1 LHPNLELE
9 QSNTELII
17 MKDYE
22 ELLIALRRTTRAI
35 DLHSKKL
42 QRETGLTTSQLL
54 VLEAVATLDK
64 PSPSNIAKE
73 IQLSQATVTS
83 LIDRME
89 RNDLVL
95 RQKNNNDKR
104 VVEVSLTEKGARMI
118 ELAPEPLQAGFL
130 REFRKLERWEQ
141 HQLIGSM
148 QRIAVL
154 MDAEDIDA
162 SPILVT
168 GEVRLS

>member
-1 LHPNLELE
+1 
-9 QSNTELII
+9 

-22 ELLIALRRTTRAI
+22 ELFIALRRITRAI

-54 VLEAVATLDK
+54 VLEAVVKLDT
-64 PSPSNIAKE
+64 STPSNIAKE
-73 IQLSQATVTS
+73 VQLSQATVTN
-83 LIDRME
+83 LVDRME
-89 RNDLVL
+89 RNKLVL
-95 RQKNNNDKR
+95 RQKSIADKR
-104 VVEVSLTEKGARMI
+104 VVEVQLTEKGRGMV

-130 REFRKLERWEQ
+130 REYRKLERWEQ
-141 HQLIGSM
+141 HQLISSI

-162 SPILVT
+162 SPILAT
-168 GEVRLS
+168 GDVEAC

>member
-1 LHPNLELE
+1 
-9 QSNTELII
+9 

-22 ELLIALRRTTRAI
+22 ELFIALRRITRAI

-54 VLEAVATLDK
+54 VLEAVVKLDT
-64 PSPSNIAKE
+64 STPSNIAKE
-73 IQLSQATVTS
+73 VQLSQATVTN
-83 LIDRME
+83 LVDRME
-89 RNDLVL
+89 RNELVL
-95 RQKNNNDKR
+95 RQKSIADKR
-104 VVEVSLTEKGARMI
+104 VVEVQLTEKGRHMV

-130 REFRKLERWEQ
+130 REYRKLERWEQ
-141 HQLIGSM
+141 HQLIGSI

-162 SPILVT
+162 SPILTT
-168 GEVRLS
+168 GDVEAC

>member
-1 LHPNLELE
+1 
-9 QSNTELII
+9 

-22 ELLIALRRTTRAI
+22 ELFIALRRITRAI
-35 DLHSKKL
+35 DLHSKRL

-54 VLEAVATLDK
+54 VLEAAAKLAT

-73 IQLSQATVTS
+73 VQLSQATVTS
-83 LIDRME
+83 LVDRME
-89 RNDLVL
+89 RNELIL
-95 RQKNNNDKR
+95 RQKSSEDRR
-104 VVEVSLTEKGARMI
+104 VVEVLLTDKGRQMM

-130 REFRKLERWEQ
+130 REYRKLERWEQ
-141 HQLIGSM
+141 HQLVGSM

-162 SPILVT
+162 SPILTT
-168 GEVRLS
+168 GELDAT

>member
-1 LHPNLELE
+1 
-9 QSNTELII
+9 

-22 ELLIALRRTTRAI
+22 ELFIALRRITRAI

-54 VLEAVATLDK
+54 VLEAVVKLDT
-64 PSPSNIAKE
+64 STPSNIAKE
-73 IQLSQATVTS
+73 VQLSQATVTN
-83 LIDRME
+83 LVDRME
-89 RNDLVL
+89 RNELVL
-95 RQKNNNDKR
+95 RQKSIADKR
-104 VVEVSLTEKGARMI
+104 VVEVQLTEKGRHMV

-130 REFRKLERWEQ
+130 REYRKLERWEQ
-141 HQLIGSM
+141 HQLIGSI

-162 SPILVT
+162 SPILAT
-168 GEVRLS
+168 GDVEGC

>member
-1 LHPNLELE
+1 
-9 QSNTELII
+9 

-22 ELLIALRRTTRAI
+22 ELFIALRRITRAI

-54 VLEAVATLDK
+54 VLEAVVKLDT
-64 PSPSNIAKE
+64 STPSNIAKE
-73 IQLSQATVTS
+73 VQLSQATVTN
-83 LIDRME
+83 LVDRME
-89 RNDLVL
+89 RNKLVL
-95 RQKNNNDKR
+95 RQKSIADKR
-104 VVEVSLTEKGARMI
+104 VVEVQLTEKGRGMV

-130 REFRKLERWEQ
+130 REYRKLERWEQ
-141 HQLIGSM
+141 HQLISSI

-162 SPILVT
+162 SPILTT
-168 GEVRLS
+168 GDVEA

>member
-1 LHPNLELE
+1 MHADLKPE
-9 QSNTELII
+9 QANTELTI

-54 VLEAVATLDK
+54 VLEAAVTLDK
-64 PSPSNIAKE
+64 ASPSNIAKE
-73 IQLSQATVTS
+73 VQLSQATVTS
-83 LIDRME
+83 LLDRME
-89 RNDLVL
+89 RNDLVS
-95 RQKNNNDKR
+95 RQKTNEDKR
-104 VVEVSLTEKGARMI
+104 VVEVILTEKGARMI
-118 ELAPEPLQAGFL
+118 DLAPEPLQAGFL

-154 MDAEDIDA
+154 MDAEDMDA

-168 GEVRLS
+168 GEVRLG

>member
-1 LHPNLELE
+1 
-9 QSNTELII
+9 

-22 ELLIALRRTTRAI
+22 ELFIALRRITRAI

-54 VLEAVATLDK
+54 VLEAVVKLDT
-64 PSPSNIAKE
+64 STPSNIAKE
-73 IQLSQATVTS
+73 VQLSQATVTN
-83 LIDRME
+83 LVDRME
-89 RNDLVL
+89 RNKLVL
-95 RQKNNNDKR
+95 RQKSIADKR
-104 VVEVSLTEKGARMI
+104 VVEVQLTEKGRGMV

-130 REFRKLERWEQ
+130 REYRKLERWEQ
-141 HQLIGSM
+141 HQLISSI

-162 SPILVT
+162 SPILTT
-168 GEVRLS
+168 GDVEAC

>member
-1 LHPNLELE
+1 
-9 QSNTELII
+9 

-22 ELLIALRRTTRAI
+22 ELFIALRRITRAI

-42 QRETGLTTSQLL
+42 QREAGLTTSQLL
-54 VLEAVATLDK
+54 LLEAAVKLDI
-64 PSPSNIAKE
+64 PSPTNIAKE
-73 IQLSQATVTS
+73 VLLSQATVTN

-89 RNDLVL
+89 RNELIL
-95 RQKNNNDKR
+95 RHKSKEDKR
-104 VVEVSLTEKGARMI
+104 VVEIFLTEKGKQMI

-130 REFRKLERWEQ
+130 REYRKLERWEQ

-162 SPILVT
+162 SPILTT
-168 GEVRLS
+168 GELDTP

>member
-1 LHPNLELE
+1 
-9 QSNTELII
+9 

-22 ELLIALRRTTRAI
+22 ELFIALRRITRAI

-54 VLEAVATLDK
+54 VLEAVVKLDT
-64 PSPSNIAKE
+64 STPSNIAKE
-73 IQLSQATVTS
+73 VQLSQATVTN
-83 LIDRME
+83 LVDRME
-89 RNDLVL
+89 RNKLVL
-95 RQKNNNDKR
+95 RQKSIADKR
-104 VVEVSLTEKGARMI
+104 VVEVQLTEKGRGMV

-130 REFRKLERWEQ
+130 REYRKLERWEQ
-141 HQLIGSM
+141 HQLIGSI

-162 SPILVT
+162 SPILTT
-168 GEVRLS
+168 GDVEA